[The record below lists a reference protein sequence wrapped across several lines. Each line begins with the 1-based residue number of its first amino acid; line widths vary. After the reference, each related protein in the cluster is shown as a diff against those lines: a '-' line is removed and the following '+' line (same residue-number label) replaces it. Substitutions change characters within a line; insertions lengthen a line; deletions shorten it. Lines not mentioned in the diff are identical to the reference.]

1 MTEDLMTAF
10 DDSLNALATGESV
23 GAVLARYP
31 HLGDDLR
38 PMLEAVQ
45 AARQYGM
52 AAPAPPAAQ
61 NRNRARFLARAA
73 ALRGQRRPAAGWL
86 SLGGLRPWVF
96 AHRVLAASLAVALG
110 LTLGAAGVLNAS
122 AASLPGQP
130 LYALKRTVEQTQLL
144 LAFDGATREELAADF
159 SERRVNE
166 VRDLLADAQAVNV
179 AFGGLL
185 ERVVGERWTVAGI
198 AVIVPDGTEVMGI
211 PFPGLYVEIQGSS
224 QTGGAVIATRVEVT
238 GLAFIGT
245 LRARSAATWQVD
257 DVTLFINDDTTFTG
271 APQPGDQVTV
281 MARRQLDGAWLA
293 LHIGLRTAGP
303 EGLPVTAPTP
313 TATPPRANTP
323 APSPSATAP
332 APTGTA
338 IQTGPTPTQDDDD
351 HGETESPEPT
361 HTPSGGGGPGPSASN
376 TPEPA
381 ETDEPDETESPE
393 ETDEPDG
400 DEGGGDSQEQ
410 RWQGTLEAVNGG
422 MWIIGGQAVTVNGG
436 TEIRDNPQVGNQVEV
451 RAVQQGD
458 GSWTALRIEKKD

>member
-144 LAFDGATREELAADF
+144 LAFDGATREELATDF

-303 EGLPVTAPTP
+303 EGLPVTAPTATP
-313 TATPPRANTP
+313 TATPPRARTPPPRRP
-323 APSPSATAP
+323 APRRPRQRAQPFRRARHPPRMMMTMAKPSRPNPPTRPAAGAGRGLRRPTRPRPPKPTSRTRPSRPKKPMSRTATRAAATARSSAGKARWRP
-332 APTGTA
+332 STA
-338 IQTGPTPTQDDDD
+338 
-351 HGETESPEPT
+351 
-361 HTPSGGGGPGPSASN
+361 AC
-376 TPEPA
+376 
-381 ETDEPDETESPE
+381 
-393 ETDEPDG
+393 
-400 DEGGGDSQEQ
+400 
-410 RWQGTLEAVNGG
+410 
-422 MWIIGGQAVTVNGG
+422 
-436 TEIRDNPQVGNQVEV
+436 
-451 RAVQQGD
+451 
-458 GSWTALRIEKKD
+458 GSLAARP